1 MSIEDRTREERIHR
15 KSKLFKAANNMY
27 NVDKGTSDKIPAIW
41 IDNLT
46 DEDRKVPPLSADV
59 WRQPSQVTSTPPMVI
74 TNDCSGEI
82 INDKFRDS
90 VFEKFDIRTNY
101 NVRILP
107 TDTDYTT
114 REDGRTFH
122 FRKNPVNGEWYLW
135 MDGIAYTRT
144 RTLNVPHF
152 DDALQIAVAKV
163 KSFFKTTDTID
174 VSVGDVVFQ
183 FYKVQKSNEVTNT
196 ILVNS
201 AITPL
206 PEIELT
212 AQDYTDILDIE
223 AKNKLKI
230 FWESNGM
237 HFYAPP
243 NQPVQILNPVV
254 ITTTKDYNMAK
265 YRLRKADE
273 LLIDV
278 LEGGATNVALLL
290 GKPGTGKTFF
300 TDCFSRR
307 TGAEYMYALCHDGTN
322 AEDLFYSVNVGKAVL
337 REGTSSEDI
346 YQAGLL
352 LRAVRASHK
361 HKVVL
366 CIDEI
371 DKASKRTE
379 NLFLDFAET
388 YRVPFLGTQEV
399 GVKENIVIFFTSN
412 GYRPHS
418 EAFLRRCYRHHFDF
432 LPRDVEI
439 SLIGGTYAEKIVD
452 ALAAIRKDGAS
463 SPSIKEGMLFAHNL
477 QYAKTKSDIELL
489 FFAHLCKEEED
500 FEVLKKGN
508 FADKFVKL
516 QYAKVKF

>member
-1 MSIEDRTREERIHR
+1 M
-15 KSKLFKAANNMY
+15 
-27 NVDKGTSDKIPAIW
+27 G
-41 IDNLT
+41 
-46 DEDRKVPPLSADV
+46 
-59 WRQPSQVTSTPPMVI
+59 
-74 TNDCSGEI
+74 
-82 INDKFRDS
+82 
-90 VFEKFDIRTNY
+90 
-101 NVRILP
+101 
-107 TDTDYTT
+107 
-114 REDGRTFH
+114 
-122 FRKNPVNGEWYLW
+122 
-135 MDGIAYTRT
+135 GIQYTRN
-144 RTLNVPHF
+144 RVLNCSHF

-163 KSFFKTTDTID
+163 SSFSRTTDTID
-174 VSVGDVVFQ
+174 VQVGDIAFQ
-183 FYKVQKSNEVTNT
+183 FIKREKFNEVATLVLTNCAV
-196 ILVNS
+196 I
-201 AITPL
+201 PL
-206 PEIELT
+206 PVVELT
-212 AQDYTDILDIE
+212 QEEYDDIV
-223 AKNKLKI
+223 NKEHNHKLQI
-230 FWESNGM
+230 FWERDDIQ
-237 HFYAPP
+237 FYAPP
-243 NQPVQILNPVV
+243 NQPIQILNPIV
-254 ITTTKDYNMAK
+254 ITTVKDYNMPK

-273 LLIDV
+273 LLIEV
-278 LEGGATNVALLL
+278 LDSGNSNVALLL

-300 TDCFSRR
+300 TDCYAKRI
-307 TGAEYMYALCHDGTN
+307 GAEYMYSLCHDGTN

-352 LRAVRASHK
+352 LRAVRASQK
-361 HKVVL
+361 RKVVL
-366 CIDEI
+366 CVDEI

-399 GVKENIVIFFTSN
+399 GVKENITIFFTSN

-477 QYAKTKSDIELL
+477 QFAKTKTDIELL

-508 FADKFVKL
+508 FADKFVKP
-516 QYAKVKF
+516 QYKRWEN

>member
-1 MSIEDRTREERIHR
+1 MNDDEEKYTMVELRAWQRGMS
-15 KSKLFKAANNMY
+15 FYA
-27 NVDKGTSDKIPAIW
+27 DKGTSDKIVIP
-41 IDNLT
+41 
-46 DEDRKVPPLSADV
+46 R
-59 WRQPSQVTSTPPMVI
+59 RTSPTII
-74 TNDCSGEI
+74 TNDYNGHILTDHNRAAS
-82 INDKFRDS
+82 FA
-90 VFEKFDIRTNY
+90 KFDNFLECSHIPRNA
-101 NVRILP
+101 
-107 TDTDYTT
+107 TDYDI
-114 REDGRTFH
+114 RVNNLKHH
-122 FRKNPVNGEWYLW
+122 FRKNPVDGSWYLYEN
-135 MDGIAYTRT
+135 GISYTRN

-152 DDALQIAVAKV
+152 DDALQIASSKIVARY
-163 KSFFKTTDTID
+163 SRATASNNEII
-174 VSVGDVVFQ
+174 VGDIKFN
-183 FYKVQKSNEVTNT
+183 FEWFPNEHKYV
-196 ILVNS
+196 LVNS

-212 AQDYTDILDIE
+212 QEEYNDIIKE
-223 AKNKLKI
+223 QESQKLNV
-230 FWESNGM
+230 FWERRGM
-237 HFYAPP
+237 NFYAPP
-243 NQPVQILNPVV
+243 TQPVQILNPVV
-254 ITTTKDYNMAK
+254 ITTTKVYNMAN
-265 YRLRKADE
+265 YRLRNADK
-273 LLIDV
+273 LLLEV

-300 TDCFSRR
+300 TDCFAKWI
-307 TGAEYMYALCHDGTN
+307 GAEYMYSLCHDGTN

-489 FFAHLCKEEED
+489 FYAHLCKEEED

-508 FADKFVKL
+508 FADKFVKP

>member
-1 MSIEDRTREERIHR
+1 MKDKDLNTWRLDPPIVGTVFNNLRLRTPDENYTMSEHLLWKAKMHAEE
-15 KSKLFKAANNMY
+15 NMATI
-27 NVDKGTSDKIPAIW
+27 K
-41 IDNLT
+41 
-46 DEDRKVPPLSADV
+46 PP
-59 WRQPSQVTSTPPMVI
+59 VI
-74 TNDCSGEI
+74 TYDSSSYI
-82 INDKFRDS
+82 ICD
-90 VFEKFDIRTNY
+90 
-101 NVRILP
+101 
-107 TDTDYTT
+107 TT
-114 REDGRTFH
+114 RAEAFEQFDVETDFGTRVTASQADYRTKKDGSTYH
-122 FRKNPVNGEWYLW
+122 FRKNPINGEWCLW
-135 MDGIAYTRT
+135 IDGIMYTRN
-144 RTLNVPHF
+144 RVLDCQHF
-152 DDALQIAVAKV
+152 DDALQIAVSKV
-163 KSFFKTTDTID
+163 NAPFNHKDTID
-174 VSVGDVVFQ
+174 IHVGDIAFQ
-183 FYKVQKSNEVTNT
+183 FIKNQKFNKVATIVLTNCAV
-196 ILVNS
+196 I
-201 AITPL
+201 PL
-206 PEIELT
+206 PVVELT
-212 AQDYTDILDIE
+212 QEEYDDII
-223 AKNKLKI
+223 NKEHNHKLQI
-230 FWESNGM
+230 FWEHGGIQ
-237 HFYAPP
+237 FYTPP
-243 NQPVQILNPVV
+243 QQHVQILNPVV
-254 ITTTKDYNMAK
+254 ITTIKDYNMPK

-300 TDCFSRR
+300 TDCYAKRA
-307 TGAEYMYALCHDGTN
+307 GAEYMYALCHDGTN

-337 REGTSSEDI
+337 REGTTSEDI

-439 SLIGGTYAEKIVD
+439 SLIGGTHAEKIVD
-452 ALAAIRKDGAS
+452 ALAAIRKEGAS

-477 QYAKTKSDIELL
+477 QYAKTKSHIELL
-489 FFAHLCKEEED
+489 FYAHLCKEEED

-508 FADKFVKL
+508 FADKFIKP
-516 QYAKVKF
+516 QYHKIDAYIKEKV

>member
-1 MSIEDRTREERIHR
+1 MATIRPT
-15 KSKLFKAANNMY
+15 
-27 NVDKGTSDKIPAIW
+27 
-41 IDNLT
+41 
-46 DEDRKVPPLSADV
+46 
-59 WRQPSQVTSTPPMVI
+59 VI
-74 TNDCSGEI
+74 THDHSGSI
-82 INDKFRDS
+82 IADSFRDS
-90 VFEKFDIRTNY
+90 IFEKFDIETSCGSR
-101 NVRILP
+101 LLS
-107 TDTDYTT
+107 TDTDYRTKD
-114 REDGRTFH
+114 DGCTFH

-135 MDGIAYTRT
+135 MGGIQYTRN
-144 RTLNVPHF
+144 RVLNCSHF

-163 KSFFKTTDTID
+163 SSFSRTTDTID
-174 VSVGDVVFQ
+174 VQVGDIAFQ
-183 FYKVQKSNEVTNT
+183 FIKREKFNEVATLVLTNCAV
-196 ILVNS
+196 I
-201 AITPL
+201 PL
-206 PEIELT
+206 PVVELT
-212 AQDYTDILDIE
+212 QEEYDDIV
-223 AKNKLKI
+223 NKEHNHKLQI
-230 FWESNGM
+230 FWERDDIQ
-237 HFYAPP
+237 FYAPP
-243 NQPVQILNPVV
+243 NQPIQILNPIV
-254 ITTTKDYNMAK
+254 ITTVKDYNMPK

-273 LLIDV
+273 LLIEV
-278 LEGGATNVALLL
+278 LDSGNSNVALLL

-300 TDCFSRR
+300 TDCYAKRI
-307 TGAEYMYALCHDGTN
+307 GAEYMYSLCHDGTN

-352 LRAVRASHK
+352 LRAVRASQK
-361 HKVVL
+361 RKVVL
-366 CIDEI
+366 CVDEI

-399 GVKENIVIFFTSN
+399 GVKENITIFFTSN

-477 QYAKTKSDIELL
+477 QFAKTKTDIELL

-508 FADKFVKL
+508 FADKFVKP
-516 QYAKVKF
+516 QYKRWEN

>member
-1 MSIEDRTREERIHR
+1 MAERIVKKKER
-15 KSKLFKAANNMY
+15 VERLLKAANNTFGS
-27 NVDKGTSDKIPAIW
+27 DRGTDNKTLREVW
-41 IDNLT
+41 IDDLT
-46 DEDRKVPPLSADV
+46 DEDK
-59 WRQPSQVTSTPPMVI
+59 TIPPMAYREPQLVV
-74 TNDCSGEI
+74 TNDRNGC
-82 INDKFRDS
+82 
-90 VFEKFDIRTNY
+90 
-101 NVRILP
+101 IL
-107 TDTDYTT
+107 TDYDRAAAFDAFDQAVKIT
-114 REDGRTFH
+114 RVDATDYDVRVDNVKRH
-122 FRKNPVNGEWYLW
+122 FRKNPLDGSWYLYDSNI
-135 MDGIAYTRT
+135 MYTRN
-144 RTLNVPHF
+144 RTLDIPHF
-152 DDALQIAVAKV
+152 DDALRIASSKLAAKFSPILTNSEIVAGDIKF
-163 KSFFKTTDTID
+163 SFEW
-174 VSVGDVVFQ
+174 
-183 FYKVQKSNEVTNT
+183 YPNSNKYV
-196 ILVNS
+196 LVNS
-201 AITPL
+201 QIIAL

-212 AQDYTDILDIE
+212 QAEYDDIINVQH
-223 AKNKLKI
+223 KHKLQI
-230 FWESNGM
+230 FWECQGLTL
-237 HFYAPP
+237 YAPP
-243 NQPVQILNPVV
+243 RQPVQILNPVV

-300 TDCFSRR
+300 TDCFAKRI
-307 TGAEYMYALCHDGTN
+307 GAEYMYALCHDGTN

-352 LRAVRASHK
+352 LRAVRASKK

-379 NLFLDFAET
+379 NLFLDFLQS

-477 QYAKTKSDIELL
+477 QYAKTKADIELL
-489 FFAHLCKEEED
+489 FYAHLCKEEED

-508 FADKFVKL
+508 FADKFVKP

>member
-1 MSIEDRTREERIHR
+1 MSIDETIEEWRRLRKLNNDDDENYTMAEHLLWKAKMRAEENMATVITHDHSGCIIEDADRT
-15 KSKLFKAANNMY
+15 AAFDAFDQAAKIIR
-27 NVDKGTSDKIPAIW
+27 VDA
-41 IDNLT
+41 
-46 DEDRKVPPLSADV
+46 
-59 WRQPSQVTSTPPMVI
+59 
-74 TNDCSGEI
+74 
-82 INDKFRDS
+82 
-90 VFEKFDIRTNY
+90 
-101 NVRILP
+101 
-107 TDTDYTT
+107 TDYEV
-114 REDGRTFH
+114 RVNSVKRR
-122 FRKNPVNGEWYLW
+122 FRKNPVDGLWYLYE
-135 MDGIAYTRT
+135 DGIMYTHN
-144 RTLNVPHF
+144 RTLDVPYF
-152 DDALQIAVAKV
+152 DDALTIAVAKV
-163 KSFFKTTDTID
+163 QSFYRTVDKIELLVGDICFQFFKI
-174 VSVGDVVFQ
+174 Q
-183 FYKVQKSNEVTNT
+183 RLNAVTR
-196 ILVNS
+196 IVLVNS
-201 AITPL
+201 AVTPL
-206 PEIELT
+206 PTVELT
-212 AQDYTDILDIE
+212 SDEYNDIID
-223 AKNKLKI
+223 KQTTKKLQI
-230 FWESNGM
+230 FWCNEGIS
-237 HFYAPP
+237 FYAPP
-243 NQPVQILNPVV
+243 QQPVQILNPLV
-254 ITTTKDYNMAK
+254 ITTSKDYNMPK

-300 TDCFSRR
+300 TDCYAKR
-307 TGAEYMYALCHDGTN
+307 TGAEYMYSLCHDGTN

-439 SLIGGTYAEKIVD
+439 SLIGGTYAERIVD
-452 ALAAIRKDGAS
+452 AITAIRKDGAS

-477 QYAKTKSDIELL
+477 QYAKLKSDIELL

-508 FADKFVKL
+508 FADKF
-516 QYAKVKF
+516 AKPTYHKGF

>member
-1 MSIEDRTREERIHR
+1 MEDGSWTIYDDDSANSTMAAYRAWKAKKFAEERMATIKPTVITHDNSGCIIKDANR
-15 KSKLFKAANNMY
+15 EQIFAEFDKLINNAN
-27 NVDKGTSDKIPAIW
+27 PAS
-41 IDNLT
+41 NLT
-46 DEDRKVPPLSADV
+46 D
-59 WRQPSQVTSTPPMVI
+59 
-74 TNDCSGEI
+74 
-82 INDKFRDS
+82 
-90 VFEKFDIRTNY
+90 FDIRFNNTKY
-101 NVRILP
+101 
-107 TDTDYTT
+107 
-114 REDGRTFH
+114 H

-135 MDGIAYTRT
+135 MGGIQYTRN
-144 RTLNVPHF
+144 RVLNCSHF
-152 DDALQIAVAKV
+152 DDALTIAVSKV
-163 KSFFKTTDTID
+163 DSFFKTTDTMDIP
-174 VSVGDVVFQ
+174 VGGITFQ
-183 FYKVQKSNEVTNT
+183 FLKHQKSNEVVTITLTNCAA
-196 ILVNS
+196 VE
-201 AITPL
+201 L
-206 PEIELT
+206 PVVELT
-212 AQDYTDILDIE
+212 QEQYDDII
-223 AKNKLKI
+223 NKEHNHKLQI
-230 FWESNGM
+230 FWESSGI

-243 NQPVQILNPVV
+243 KQPVQILNPLV
-254 ITTTKDYNMAK
+254 ITTVKDYNMPK

-273 LLIDV
+273 LLIEV
-278 LEGGATNVALLL
+278 LDSGNSNVALLL

-300 TDCFSRR
+300 TDCYAKRI
-307 TGAEYMYALCHDGTN
+307 GAEYLYSLCHDGTN

-337 REGTSSEDI
+337 REGEVSNDI

-352 LRAVRASHK
+352 LRAVRASQK

-388 YRVPFLGTQEV
+388 YRVPFLDTQEV
-399 GVKENIVIFFTSN
+399 GVKDNITIFFTSN

-477 QYAKTKSDIELL
+477 QFAKTKTDIELL

-508 FADKFVKL
+508 FADKFVKP
-516 QYAKVKF
+516 QHKRWEN